1 MLVCRIRKQQGKL
14 YCKASEWP
22 LWDAKLA
29 KASQPQGIVTNHQAP
44 TALHTLL
51 FCLMAKQVQIRRPSY
66 PLTTWHPSP
75 WFPSEKFSHSTAY
88 LAVLPD
94 GKASANPA
102 TLLPSNNMTSVP
114 MVSKWKNFQNIKY
127 YGWLLIVP
135 VPEDLG
141 VVKSF
146 DEVIYSLTTNMAYYI
161 NTPCCSITCSVALPA
176 QVSCMMPCLRGGIQQ
191 WTSQTRGLQ
200 TRGCESAS
208 NCKSNRPAQITGTE
222 AEPQQIVAQ
231 RLLSCLQYHVPYLS
245 RLQRIWLD
253 HHWKLFFGSL
263 CFNTQCYPGVVLIHD
278 YCYSGN
284 SGQGG

>member
-29 KASQPQGIVTNHQAP
+29 KASQPQSIVTNHQAP

-66 PLTTWHPSP
+66 PVTTWHPSP

-102 TLLPSNNMTSVP
+102 TLLPSNNMTSVR

-146 DEVIYSLTTNMAYYI
+146 DEVIYSHNKYGILHQYSMQQYHLFSGTTGTGIMHDAML
-161 NTPCCSITCSVALPA
+161 A
-176 QVSCMMPCLRGGIQQ
+176 GGDP
-191 WTSQTRGLQ
+191 TMD
-200 TRGCESAS
+200 
-208 NCKSNRPAQITGTE
+208 KSNKGVADEGVWIGKQLQEQSTCTNHRNRGRTSADRSTE
-222 AEPQQIVAQ
+222 ATLMLTVPRSLFKSSTKDLTWPSLEIVFRQ
-231 RLLSCLQYHVPYLS
+231 L
-245 RLQRIWLD
+245 
-253 HHWKLFFGSL
+253 
-263 CFNTQCYPGVVLIHD
+263 VL
-278 YCYSGN
+278 
-284 SGQGG
+284 